1 MGLFDKKFDIKDDFL
16 MRMFSPDKG
25 YYYVKSDGREFHE
38 IGVDKLNRRSLKEL
52 KRANISLQEDREL
65 LEKEL
70 HQYKISK
77 RFDKLKS
84 LGFST
89 IGFEYLGPVNG
100 SISPMLRDELEQLV
114 SEENVLV
121 GIHRTKHDTSVEAIS
136 DILNNGLRIDGHM
149 GGMVASEK
157 KLSDTVSYYPDNST
171 VIKEAMYANV
181 YKNSSGSII
190 IRIPDEDL
198 ADTSKIYISDGNDVK
213 VNPKYILGYI
223 PVTADH
229 HIDRMYTKSDI
240 AELGRQIDKPTQ
252 K

>member
-16 MRMFSPDKG
+16 MRKFSPDKG

-38 IGVDKLNRRSLKEL
+38 IGIDKLNRRSLKEL

-65 LEKEL
+65 FEKEL

-100 SISPMLRDELEQLV
+100 SISPMLRDEL
-114 SEENVLV
+114 
-121 GIHRTKHDTSVEAIS
+121 KHDTSVEAIS

-171 VIKEAMYANV
+171 VIKEAMYANA

>member
-1 MGLFDKKFDIKDDFL
+1 MGLFDKKLDIKDDFL
-16 MRMFSPDKG
+16 MRKFRPDKG
-25 YYYVKSDGREFHE
+25 YYYVKSDGKVFYEVG
-38 IGVDKLNRRSLKEL
+38 IDKLNRKSLKEL
-52 KRANISLQEDREL
+52 KRANILLQEDREL
-65 LEKEL
+65 LEREL
-70 HQYKISK
+70 YQYKISK

-100 SISPMLRDELEQLV
+100 TISPMLRKELEELV

-121 GIHRTKHDTSVEAIS
+121 GIHRTKRDILVDDIS

-149 GGMVASEK
+149 GGMVVSEK
-157 KLSDTVSYYPDNST
+157 RLSDTVSYYPDNRT
-171 VIKEAMYANV
+171 VIKEAMYANA

-198 ADTSKIYISDGNDVK
+198 ADKSKVYISDENGVR

-223 PVTADH
+223 PVTTDH
-229 HIDRMYTKSDI
+229 HIDRMYTKKDI
-240 AELGRQIDKPTQ
+240 TELAKQKEKNTQ